1 MKKKKKSV
9 KTIDFAISSL
19 PKTRKEQ
26 FFDILSHRFFLLM
39 GLGALILL
47 FSLPFLGLSLYK
59 DVSSMAIEASN
70 AEVSA
75 KQQSLF
81 FTMLIYRLACLP
93 SFLIL
98 SLGLSGAQKIFLE
111 LLYDEPIFFRSDFLS
126 GIKENWKQYFLL
138 ASFFWLFWFISE
150 LASSFFTNIF
160 VEVVFPGINIALL
173 YPAIFVAFFLMNTYT
188 NSFGKNIT
196 SGYAI
201 YFKAFPSV
209 FLTFLAVFALIF
221 LKYIPLILV
230 KYTVILL
237 CFLLYLPIS
246 LLLGYENQMRLFD
259 LYINKEQ
266 FPNFYQKGLA
276 SFYSKKE

>member
-1 MKKKKKSV
+1 MKKKKKPL

-26 FFDILSHRFFLLM
+26 FFDVLSHRFFLLM
-39 GLGALILL
+39 GMGGLLLL
-47 FSLPFLGLSLYK
+47 FSLPFLGVSLYK

-70 AEVSA
+70 AEGAA

-81 FTMLIYRLACLP
+81 FMMLIYRLACLP
-93 SFLIL
+93 AFLIL
-98 SLGLSGAQKIFLE
+98 SLGLSGTQKIYKE

-160 VEVVFPGINIALL
+160 VEVLFPGINIALI

-188 NSFGKNIT
+188 NSFGKNMT
-196 SGYAI
+196 CGYAL

-209 FLTFLAVFALIF
+209 ILTFLAVFALTF

-237 CFLLYLPIS
+237 CFLLYVPIS
-246 LLLGYENQMRLFD
+246 LLLAYENQMRLFD

-266 FPNFYQKGLA
+266 FPDFYQKGLA